1 MTSKDSFNQK
11 SFYFI
16 MLQISK
22 VVAPFPSVCITAAEP
37 ALEDRLNDLTEPA
50 LKDSLSDLTES
61 SSKRGAE

>member
-1 MTSKDSFNQK
+1 
-11 SFYFI
+11 